1 MAERKVEFFL
11 GENVSGLWKKIDDFI
26 NSPTFNRKLV
36 NVSLTA
42 RSKDYAYPLV
52 ATVVYDQGEQHENH

>member
-1 MAERKVEFFL
+1 MTERKVEFFL
-11 GENVSGLWKKIDDFI
+11 EENTSGLWKKIDNFI
-26 NSPTFNRKLV
+26 NNPAFNRKLV

-52 ATVVYDQGEQHENH
+52 ATVVYDEGGTK

>member
-11 GENVSGLWKKIDDFI
+11 GGNASDLRKEIDDFI

-36 NVSLTA
+36 NVSLTS
-42 RSKDYAYPLV
+42 RSEAYAYWV
-52 ATVVYDQGEQHENH
+52 IAAVVYDEGGAE